1 MVDRGEENCG
11 DLVDSTATAPKN
23 VFTMSINNDEI
34 ENSKKVLSFKL
45 KYSKYIAKNWANEIS
60 KYEENL
66 NSLMLRNVEEKLKG
80 NRST

>member
-45 KYSKYIAKNWANEIS
+45 KYSKYIAKN
-60 KYEENL
+60 
-66 NSLMLRNVEEKLKG
+66 
-80 NRST
+80 

>member
-1 MVDRGEENCG
+1 MVDGGEENCG

-23 VFTMSINNDEI
+23 VFKMSINNDEI

-60 KYEENL
+60 K
-66 NSLMLRNVEEKLKG
+66 
-80 NRST
+80 